1 MGMKINMQ
9 MIKIVIQ
16 NYLKSVIGILIIKI
30 GILEKIPYFL
40 ITRRDYRDKIQI
52 WEVQACSTN

>member
-16 NYLKSVIGILIIKI
+16 NYLKSVMGILIIKI

-40 ITRRDYRDKIQI
+40 ITRRDYRDKI
-52 WEVQACSTN
+52 